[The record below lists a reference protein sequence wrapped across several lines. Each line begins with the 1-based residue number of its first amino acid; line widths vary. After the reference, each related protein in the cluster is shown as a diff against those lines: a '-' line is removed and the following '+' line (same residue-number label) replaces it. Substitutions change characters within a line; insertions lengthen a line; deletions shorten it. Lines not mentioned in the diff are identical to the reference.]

1 MNHPS
6 VHQERKVALV
16 IGANGVIGRNLI
28 DYLTTLPDWDI
39 IGVSRRGGENTD
51 RVRYVAADLLDPE
64 DTRNK
69 LGGLSEVTHLFYA
82 AFQDRPTWAE
92 LVAPNLAMLT
102 NSVEAVEAA
111 APGLRISV

>member
-39 IGVSRRGGENTD
+39 IGVSRRGGRIPIGSATWPLICWIKRIREKSWEVCPRLPICFT
-51 RVRYVAADLLDPE
+51 RLFKTVR
-64 DTRNK
+64 
-69 LGGLSEVTHLFYA
+69 
-82 AFQDRPTWAE
+82 
-92 LVAPNLAMLT
+92 
-102 NSVEAVEAA
+102 
-111 APGLRISV
+111 PGRSWSRRIWPC